1 MNNVAEQKL
10 NVITISELMGV
21 HIVGS
26 CTLLSSDFNKAGAH
40 IAEFAKAL
48 HPLEGDVDG
57 VVEVKEVLS
66 GVVGLVDGYEV
77 IKFMFNPMMLDLW
90 IVGSSSALPTNIGKA
105 KAYVQAM
112 VEAYTLVS
120 DKQAKQKLA
129 EKTKKAE
136 PEYVIKLND
145 YMESAYGGAM
155 KKVFKA
161 YINNKAVYTAELFQG
176 KWTFTVGKQESHD
189 IQWMLAFVEA
199 VKGITDQVKLHK

>member
-1 MNNVAEQKL
+1 MNNVAEQNL
-10 NVITISELMGV
+10 NVITISERMGV
-21 HIVGS
+21 HSVGS

-90 IVGSSSALPTNIGKA
+90 MVGSSSALPTNIGKA
-105 KAYVQAM
+105 KAYVKAM
-112 VEAYTLVS
+112 VEAYALAS
-120 DKQAKQKLA
+120 DKKAKYEQV
-129 EKTKKAE
+129 EKAKK
-136 PEYVIKLND
+136 PEYVVKLND

-161 YINNKAVYTAELFQG
+161 YINNKAVYTAEFFQG

-189 IQWMLAFVEA
+189 IQWMLAFTEA

>member
-1 MNNVAEQKL
+1 MNNVAEQNL
-10 NVITISELMGV
+10 NVITISELMGA

-26 CTLLSSDFNKAGAH
+26 CTLLSSDFSKAGPH

-57 VVEVKEVLS
+57 VVEVKEVFS

-77 IKFMFNPMMLDLW
+77 IKFMFNPMMLDFW
-90 IVGSSSALPTNIGKA
+90 TVGSSSALPTNIGKA

-112 VEAYTLVS
+112 VEAYALAS
-120 DKQAKQKLA
+120 DKQKQE
-129 EKTKKAE
+129 EKAKKAE
-136 PEYVIKLND
+136 PKYVVKLNE
-145 YMESAYGGAM
+145 YMESAYGGEM

-189 IQWMLAFVEA
+189 IQWMLAFAEA

>member
-10 NVITISELMGV
+10 NVITISELMGTR
-21 HIVGS
+21 IVGS
-26 CTLLSSDFNKAGAH
+26 CTLLSSDFDKAGAH

-48 HPLEGDVDG
+48 HPLEDDVQG
-57 VVEVKEVLS
+57 AVEVKEVFS
-66 GVVGLVDGYEV
+66 GVVGMVDGYEV
-77 IKFMFNPMMLDLW
+77 IKFMFNPMLPGLW
-90 IVGSSSALPTNIGKA
+90 MVGSSSALPTNIGKA
-105 KAYVQAM
+105 KAYVKAM
-112 VEAYTLVS
+112 VDAYALVS
-120 DKQAKQKLA
+120 DKKAKHEQD
-129 EKTKKAE
+129 EKDKN
-136 PEYVIKLND
+136 PEYVVKLND

-189 IQWMLAFVEA
+189 IQWMLAFAEA